1 MKTMFYENST
11 LDIWQILCINFSI
24 LLSPESIPLS
34 FIGREQGNGKRID
47 NSGSLTVAKTDTI
60 QSFFGLAIGR
70 NKGDPDEMV

>member
-24 LLSPESIPLS
+24 LLTPESIPS
-34 FIGREQGNGKRID
+34 FIGRELGNGKRID